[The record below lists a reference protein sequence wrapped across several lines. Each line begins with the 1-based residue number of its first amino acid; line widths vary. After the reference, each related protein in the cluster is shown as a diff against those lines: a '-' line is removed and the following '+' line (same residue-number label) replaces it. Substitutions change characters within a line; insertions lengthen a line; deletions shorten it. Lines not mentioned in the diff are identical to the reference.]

1 MKNVQLFLLI
11 LGISIAV
18 KAHEEGHD
26 ESHKEGPVET
36 ATARRYYYCGGPG
49 GVVEG
54 QCREDKGCREMYGPS
69 FGGFCVKAPGKPF
82 AVEDGMARNV
92 VLRRLSEIS
101 RLLDDIEGPL
111 MKGGVLKLQPLRC
124 AAQRARY
131 EARTLGNM
139 LKWLSRTMENP
150 ALTEEKTI
158 ELYGVD
164 KATVDEA
171 QAKIM
176 NAYKKLQLV
185 NIKKD
190 VETNVGK
197 VTDFRAVIEEAA
209 TIFSLWKF
217 V

>member
-1 MKNVQLFLLI
+1 MKNVQIFLLV
-11 LGISIAV
+11 LGLSMAV
-18 KAHEEGHD
+18 KSHEEGHD
-26 ESHKEGPVET
+26 ESHKEDSVVLVT
-36 ATARRYYYCGGPG
+36 TRRYYYCGGPE

-54 QCREDKGCREMYGPS
+54 QCREDKGCREEYGPS
-69 FGGFCVKAPGKPF
+69 FGGFCVKSPGEPY
-82 AVEDGMARNV
+82 AVEDGLARNV
-92 VLRRLSEIS
+92 VLRRLNEIS

-111 MKGGVLKLQPLRC
+111 LKKTALKIQAVRC
-124 AAQRARY
+124 AARRARY

-158 ELYGVD
+158 ALYGVD

-176 NAYKKLQLV
+176 SAYKKLQLA
-185 NIKKD
+185 NLKKD
-190 VETNVGK
+190 VDTNLAK
-197 VTDFRAVIEEAA
+197 VTDLRAVIEEAA